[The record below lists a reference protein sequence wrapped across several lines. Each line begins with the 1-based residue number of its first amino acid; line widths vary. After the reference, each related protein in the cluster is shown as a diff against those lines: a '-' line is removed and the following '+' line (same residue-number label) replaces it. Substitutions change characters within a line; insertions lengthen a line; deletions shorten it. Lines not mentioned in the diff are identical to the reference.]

1 MKSEQRHGKRYR
13 GRLAR
18 RVSAVVALALGTAL
32 LATPASA
39 AGTRPEA
46 RTARH
51 VQEVTAA
58 APASVAAEAGTAADA
73 RSEAGPVARAQ
84 RADAGDQVLAKEK
97 KKKKKGFFK
106 KLTIA
111 LVVILIV
118 VIILVIVAIWLIVH
132 FVRKAFRRR
141 RP

>member
-18 RVSAVVALALGTAL
+18 RLSAVVALALGTAL
-32 LATPASA
+32 LATPAMA
-39 AGTRPEA
+39 AGGRPEA
-46 RTARH
+46 RTAQQVRT
-51 VQEVTAA
+51 VAAA
-58 APASVAAEAGTAADA
+58 APAAAADA
-73 RSEAGPVARAQ
+73 GTRSEAAPVARDR

-97 KKKKKGFFK
+97 KKKKKGFFA
-106 KLTIA
+106 KLGIA
-111 LVVILIV
+111 LLIILIV

-141 RP
+141 RS

>member
-18 RVSAVVALALGTAL
+18 RMSAVVALALGTAL

-46 RTARH
+46 RT
-51 VQEVTAA
+51 VQQVRTVTAA
-58 APASVAAEAGTAADA
+58 GPAVAAEAGT
-73 RSEAGPVARAQ
+73 RSEAGPVTRDR

-106 KLTIA
+106 KLGIA
-111 LVVILIV
+111 LLIILIV

-141 RP
+141 RS